1 MLVYSLNMIRELE
14 NMQTVSN
21 EAVNLTHTVLSITGD
36 WLRYGLFHLR
46 ESFDVRC
53 ST

>member
-1 MLVYSLNMIRELE
+1 MLEDSLNMILKLE
-14 NMQTVSN
+14 SVKTVSN
-21 EAVNLTHTVLSITGD
+21 EAVSLSHTVLSITGD